1 MEAAT
6 VLAVC
11 RVHQLIG
18 DQGNVGVTA
27 IDKRPADGPV
37 KTAILG
43 GNNARLYGYSPKM
56 QSALQTD
63 KVAYYKGLYEKHGS
77 ERTNLA
83 YGYINKG

>member
-1 MEAAT
+1 M
-6 VLAVC
+6 
-11 RVHQLIG
+11 G
-18 DQGNVGVTA
+18 
-27 IDKRPADGPV
+27 PADGPV

-56 QSALQTD
+56 MSEVQNDHL
-63 KVAYYKGLYEKHGS
+63 AYCKSIYEKHGS